1 MSVTKQAQ
9 AATAPMQL
17 ITGWLAGIRKEAAT
31 KLATDPTPST
41 GNPVMSAPDGTQP
54 AKEGERGRENDAD
67 VKAELG
73 ENANVGETPVNSD
86 TAGKKPTDDMGTMM
100 QDADANK
107 GNVPTPKPAPDATN
121 ATVFQE
127 PKSAS
132 LAKQAKSLL
141 SIFDVPAGTQKA
153 ATAVSDQ
160 GGAVTKVTNPPVAAN
175 AAPAGDKQTP
185 PEKAMDDMATKR
197 ASAQKHTAEAELGYA
212 AGLELM
218 EALGMIQPAAEKQ
231 AATQK
236 IAEVI
241 MNAERSATRVCQFKE
256 QYANG
261 LKIAALAQRTKKAE
275 PEIAAMTGAVP
286 PEGPGAGMPVGGGDM
301 SMGGAGGPPPEMGGG
316 GMGGGMGGPPPEMGA
331 AGGMGGDPMNE
342 KVLDAIA
349 QALESGQVTADD
361 LIAAL
366 QSSAGGGGGG
376 DMGGGAGGPPPM
388 GGGDGGG
395 ADMPPKKEEGGE
407 KAPEKK
413 ETQKEEKADT
423 GEDGGKEAGLRK
435 RAAARKLASV
445 ILAGVQ
451 AVNTNKAAS
460 LATFVRSHLSK

>member
-301 SMGGAGGPPPEMGGG
+301 GMGGAGGPPPEMGGG
-316 GMGGGMGGPPPEMGA
+316 GMGGPPPEVGA

-435 RAAARKLASV
+435 RAAARTLASF

>member
-316 GMGGGMGGPPPEMGA
+316 GMGGPPPEVGA

-435 RAAARKLASV
+435 RAAARTLASF

>member
-301 SMGGAGGPPPEMGGG
+301 GMGGAGGPPPEMGGG
-316 GMGGGMGGPPPEMGA
+316 GMGGPPPEVGA

>member
-301 SMGGAGGPPPEMGGG
+301 GMGGAGGPPPEMG
-316 GMGGGMGGPPPEMGA
+316 GGGMGGPPPEMGA

-435 RAAARKLASV
+435 RAAARTLASF